1 VLGASVRQIVGLLSA
16 DFLKLV
22 ILASAIACPIAWWS
36 MHKWLQDFAYRT
48 TIGWWVFLLSAVLA
62 ALITLL
68 TVCFRAIKAA
78 MVNPIKS
85 LKTE

>member
-1 VLGASVRQIVGLLSA
+1 VGLLST
-16 DFLKLV
+16 DLLKLV
-22 ILASAIACPIAWWS
+22 ILASVIACPVAWWS
-36 MHKWLQDFAYRT
+36 MHHWLQNFAYRT
-48 TIGWWVFLLSAVLA
+48 TIGWWLFPLSTVLA

-78 MVNPIKS
+78 TVNPIKS